1 MATHL
6 HADHAPWH
14 ADHVGSLLRPA
25 ALLEA
30 RAAYA
35 DGRLDLEA
43 LRQSEDSAVLDAMRL
58 QRDVGLE
65 IFTDGEYRRGSWLTD
80 LADAVEGFVPE
91 RVLLEWHGPGG
102 GTEASSARVVGGP
115 LRQQRRLTAHEV
127 AFLKAHAP
135 GPIKM
140 TVPCPSN
147 YIIASYKPGVTE
159 PFYPTREAL
168 LRELTTIIRREVEA
182 LVAEGVAYVQ
192 LDAPFYAHYI
202 DPVPREQ
209 LRASGIDPDQLFAQ
223 VVAADNACVAGLA
236 REGVYLGLHVC
247 RGNSR
252 SRWYAQG
259 GYEPIAERLFTEVAV
274 DAFLLEYDSARAGGF
289 EPLRFVPRGKT
300 VVLGLITTKE
310 ARLESQDELRHR
322 VDEAARYVPLE
333 HLALSPQCGFA
344 SVAAGNLLS
353 WDEQRRKL
361 ELVMDTARKIWG

>member
-1 MATHL
+1 MATRFY
-6 HADHAPWH
+6 

-35 DGRLDLEA
+35 AGQLGLEA
-43 LRQSEDSAVLDAMRL
+43 LRQAEDHAVLEAIQL
-58 QRDVGLE
+58 QRDVGLG

-80 LADAVEGFVPE
+80 LADAVDGFVPD

-102 GTEASSARVVGGP
+102 GTEASTARVVGGP
-115 LRQQRRLTAHEV
+115 LHQKQRLTAHEV
-127 AFLKAHAP
+127 AFLKAHTP
-135 GPIKM
+135 EPIKM

-147 YIIASYKPGVTE
+147 YVIASYKPGVTE
-159 PFYPTREAL
+159 RFYPTREAL
-168 LRELTTIIRREVEA
+168 LHEVTAIIRREVEA

-192 LDAPFYAHYI
+192 MDAPFYAHYI

-209 LRASGIDPDQLFAQ
+209 LRAIGVDPEQLFAQ
-223 VVAADNACVAGLA
+223 AVAADNACVAGLA
-236 REGVYLGLHVC
+236 SQDVFTALHIC

-274 DAFLLEYDSARAGGF
+274 DAFLLEYDSERAGGF
-289 EPLRFVPRGKT
+289 EPLRFVPRDKT

-310 ARLESQDELRHR
+310 PRLESQDELRRR
-322 VDEAARYVPLE
+322 VDEAAQYVPLE
-333 HLALSPQCGFA
+333 YLALSPQCGFA

-361 ELVMDTARKIWG
+361 ELVVNTARQVWG